1 MIPNRPSWREYFLS
15 MATVVST
22 RATCPRKSV
31 GCVLVR
37 DNRILVTGYN
47 GSIPGGEHCT
57 DAGCMIENGHCV
69 RTVHAE
75 VNAVA
80 QAAKSG
86 ISIEGAT
93 AYVTIT
99 PCYTCKKVLISA
111 GVRNFE
117 WGQNYP

>member
-1 MIPNRPSWREYFLS
+1 MRTNWKKYFL
-15 MATVVST
+15 AIAGAVAQ

-37 DNRILVTGYN
+37 DRRILSTGYN
-47 GSIPGGEHCT
+47 GSVPGGAHCI
-57 DAGCMIENGHCV
+57 DEGVGCMMEHGHCV

-80 QAAKSG
+80 QAAKAG
-86 ISIEGAT
+86 VSIEGAT

-99 PCYTCKKVLISA
+99 PCYTCTKILHSA
-111 GVRNFE
+111 GVTDLIWAE
-117 WGQNYP
+117 DYP